1 MSVDTA
7 DLLYRISKGRGQV
20 IKVPMTIEPDDET
33 YLLTKPDQV
42 QHVVEWNQDNYRKS
56 KIYQEELGEVMGSG
70 LLTSQGELWLKQ
82 QQRIRPMFTKQ
93 SVNSFADLVVDV
105 SDRLLDRWE
114 DRNEPIDLLEEME
127 WVTLIIIGEAM
138 FSADMDDHADEIR
151 EALRVLRARF
161 KGIVDPTRP
170 DDGEDTDPEAEAARN
185 LLEGIVYEL
194 IDARRGDTGA
204 YDDLLSMLMT
214 AKDDETGEGMS
225 DEQIRDEI
233 MTFLLAGH
241 ETTAASLTWTWYL
254 LDQHPEVHRRL
265 HEHVSGVDLF
275 DPAEALSELTYAKQC
290 VQEAMRIYPPVPV
303 FSREAIETDEI
314 DGHTIPAGADVLMSQ
329 YVVHRDP
336 DVWDDPMAYRPSRFE
351 PGAHDDRPTYS
362 YFPFGGGPR
371 MCIGRQFSLME
382 ARLILARVVATHR
395 LSRVEPPE
403 GEDVGVSSAVT
414 MVPDE
419 PVLIAV
425 DAW

>member
-7 DLLYRISKGRGQV
+7 DLLYRISQGRGPV
-20 IKVPMTIEPDDET
+20 VKVPMTIEPDDET
-33 YLLTKPDQV
+33 YLLTRPEQV
-42 QHVVEWNQDNYRKS
+42 QHVLEWNQDNYRKS
-56 KIYQEELGEVMGSG
+56 AIYQEELGEVMGSG

-93 SVNSFADLVVDV
+93 SVNSFADLVVDA
-105 SDRLLDRWE
+105 SDRLLDRWA
-114 DRNEPIDLLEEME
+114 DRSEPIDLLEEME
-127 WVTLIIIGEAM
+127 WVTLVIIGEAM

-151 EALRVLRARF
+151 EALRVLRDRF
-161 KGIVDPTRP
+161 IEITDPTQP
-170 DDGEDTDPEAEAARN
+170 TDKDFSDPEAEAARDT
-185 LLEGIVYEL
+185 LEGIVYEL
-194 IDARRGDTGA
+194 IEARRGDTGA
-204 YDDLLSMLMT
+204 YEDLLSMLMT
-214 AKDDETGEGMS
+214 AEDDETGEEMS

-254 LDQHPEVHRRL
+254 LDQYSEIHRRL
-265 HEHVSGVDLF
+265 HEHVSGVDLS
-275 DPAEALSELTYAKQC
+275 DPAAALSELTYAKQC

-336 DVWDDPMAYRPSRFE
+336 DVWDDPLAYRPERFE
-351 PGAHDDRPTYS
+351 PGAGDDRPTYS

-382 ARLILARVVATHR
+382 ARLILGRVVSTYR
-395 LSRVEPPE
+395 LSRTAPPA

-419 PVLIAV
+419 PVRMAV
-425 DAW
+425 EEW